1 MTTPV
6 TRTAEG
12 IVLGDPSDRP
22 ELTALLEADGA
33 TLVWDLAA
41 GNTLPAAIVWDPL
54 RAAAWAWQ
62 VYGRGA
68 TEALAGT
75 ATSFAAVPGP
85 VLAAARTAA
94 RCAWARAWWPASHLA
109 AVPALDPRLLDLEE
123 AAALAELEHLLD
135 DAEGV
140 DDRLRAALYA
150 AEAIGDAAGD
160 AHALVARVREAA
172 EDRGIRAEG
181 AAAAPAVRRNDVAL
195 AAGDAAG
202 DATRTPGAVAA
213 GTAPLDLSRL
223 APGTADAAAEA
234 HWSIHRDAGQ
244 TVLEVTVAR
253 APRHPDDGVGPA
265 PLEAV
270 FAGVPLRLALEDG
283 RFAGRIA
290 VPARLLL
297 SRPQERVLSVASPE
311 YGDGWRA
318 DADALLTL
326 ACASLALARDGERDA
341 VTLAET
347 EAAMRS

>member
-1 MTTPV
+1 MTMPV
-6 TRTAEG
+6 ARTAEG
-12 IVLGDPSDRP
+12 LVLGEPPDRP

-41 GNTLPAAIVWDPL
+41 GDALPAAIVWDPR
-54 RAAAWAWQ
+54 RAVAWAWQ
-62 VYGRGA
+62 VYGPGA

-75 ATSFAAVPGP
+75 ASSFAAAPGP
-85 VLAAARTAA
+85 VLPAARTAA

-150 AEAIGDAAGD
+150 AEAIGDATGD
-160 AHALVARVREAA
+160 AHALVARVRGAA
-172 EDRGIRAEG
+172 EDRGIRAER
-181 AAAAPAVRRNDVAL
+181 AVTAPAVRRNDVAL
-195 AAGDAAG
+195 AAGDATG
-202 DATRTPGAVAA
+202 TPSAVAV

-234 HWSIHRDAGQ
+234 HWSIYRDAGQ
-244 TVLEVTVAR
+244 TVLEVTVAG
-253 APRHPDDGVGPA
+253 APRHPDDGVEPA

-283 RFAGRIA
+283 RFAGRID

-297 SRPQERVLSVASPE
+297 SRPQERVLSIASPE

-318 DADALLTL
+318 DADTLLTL
-326 ACASLALARDGERDA
+326 ARASLALARGGERDA